1 MEEMRVGVLNQVDIE
16 GLRRHLA
23 DDGYAVVRDVVSK
36 DKLADLAASLTDEYE
51 RRKRSGELFQGG
63 GSLSGHLNC
72 FPGEQSRFVY
82 DDLRDYGIT
91 ELARAVEPGA
101 EDEIRITMNWNLPGS
116 VAQHYHSDGLFTEAF
131 LVCNIAVV
139 DTDLVNGAIDVLPGT
154 NQRFYKFYEYALQ
167 RKYKLT
173 TRLPMQRGD
182 ILLRMSTL
190 WHRGMPNKSAAPRP
204 MMSVTFGEAGAPEGD
219 PFMVNDGEVVFY
231 PNWFSTSRLG
241 RLRER
246 MFVAAPIS
254 YSGYRF
260 VRSLYG
266 NKGYSSW

>member
-1 MEEMRVGVLNQVDIE
+1 MGVLSQVDIDQ
-16 GLRRHLA
+16 LRRDLA
-23 DDGYAVVRDVVSK
+23 DDGYVVVRDVVSK
-36 DKLADLAASLTDEYE
+36 EKLAELTASLTDEYE

-72 FPGEQSRFVY
+72 FPGEQSRFVF
-82 DDLRDYGIT
+82 DDLRDYGIS

-101 EDEIRITMNWNLPGS
+101 EEEIRITMNWNLPGS

-190 WHRGMPNKSAAPRP
+190 WHRGMPNGQPGAAADDVGDVRRRRRAGGRPVHGERRPTRVLPELVLDQPAGSA
-204 MMSVTFGEAGAPEGD
+204 
-219 PFMVNDGEVVFY
+219 
-231 PNWFSTSRLG
+231 SRA
-241 RLRER
+241 
-246 MFVAAPIS
+246 MFVSAPIS